1 VCVCVCLVKA
11 IGEVPRG
18 FRITGVNTSEDDV
31 TLTLGDEKGERH
43 AIPKADI
50 DDRTTQRRSTMPDG
64 LEKRISDRE
73 FLDLLTFLS
82 QEP

>member
-1 VCVCVCLVKA
+1 VISGVKVA
-11 IGEVPRG
+11 
-18 FRITGVNTSEDDV
+18 EDDA
-31 TLTLGDEKGERH
+31 TLTLGDDKGERH

-50 DDRTTQRRSTMPDG
+50 DERVTQRRSTMPEG

-82 QEP
+82 QEQ